1 MKPGNRVEKIDVRG
15 CDRLTLGD
23 LRCLQ
28 KIKPDLEMV
37 HTALLEEESVWGY
50 RKYIEHLGSLAPPPP
65 VGVAVQE
72 SKKEHLSASST
83 EQGSMLAGAVLE
95 CMLGP

>member
-1 MKPGNRVEKIDVRG
+1 MKPGNRIEKIDVRG

-28 KIKPDLEMV
+28 KIKPDLEIV

-50 RKYIEHLGSLAPPPP
+50 RKYIEYMGSLALPPP
-65 VGVAVQE
+65 VGVAVQDPR
-72 SKKEHLSASST
+72 KECSSLAIST
-83 EQGSMLAGAVLE
+83 EQSSMLASAVPE
-95 CMLGP
+95 CM

>member
-1 MKPGNRVEKIDVRG
+1 MKPGNRIEKIDVRG

-50 RKYIEHLGSLAPPPP
+50 RKYIEYMGSLALPPPP

-72 SKKEHLSASST
+72 PKKERSSLAIST
-83 EQGSMLAGAVLE
+83 EQSSIFASAVSE
-95 CMLGP
+95 CM